1 MGQLIAC
8 AAAEGVLVASDSRAV
23 FFEPHGEERFI
34 TMDRLVP
41 VTSHAILA
49 SAGNW
54 EAQDICK
61 DFANFAKS
69 EGLTEMD
76 ALIDA
81 AIPFFSSRYD
91 ELLRKMCE
99 KMPPDP
105 IVNMYL
111 LLAGYSQK
119 SPDHPSQLFIIWD
132 RPQPPK
138 IEYNRVTE
146 VFTLPRRMGLEFKL
160 NELVKKKAPLAQVA
174 DAAKAGMEKLASQD
188 QTIGAPYH
196 YITITAKGIAG
207 L

>member
-23 FFEPHGEERFI
+23 FFEPYGEERFI
-34 TMDRLVP
+34 TVDRLVP
-41 VTSHAILA
+41 VTSHAVMA

-54 EAQDICK
+54 EAADICK
-61 DFANFAKS
+61 DFADFAKN
-69 EGLTEMD
+69 EGLVEMD
-76 ALIDA
+76 ELIEA
-81 AIPFFSSRYD
+81 AIPFFTGRYD
-91 ELLRKMCE
+91 EILRKMCE

-111 LLAGYSQK
+111 LLAGYSTK
-119 SPDHPSQLFIIWD
+119 SSDHPSRLFIIWD
-132 RPQPPK
+132 RPKPPK
-138 IEYNRVTE
+138 IESNRDTK

-160 NELVKKKAPLAQVA
+160 NDLIKKKAPLAQMV

-188 QTIGAPYH
+188 QTIGQPYR
-196 YITITAKGIAG
+196 YVTITADGIKG

>member
-8 AAAEGVLVASDSRAV
+8 ATAEGVMVASDSRAV

-34 TMDRLVP
+34 TVNRLIP
-41 VTSHAILA
+41 VTPHAVLA

-61 DFANFAKS
+61 DFADFAKS
-69 EGLTEMD
+69 EGLTEMGP
-76 ALIDA
+76 LMEA
-81 AIPFFSSRYD
+81 AIPFFTSRYD
-91 ELLRKMCE
+91 EILRRMCA

-105 IVNMYL
+105 IINMYL
-111 LLAGYSQK
+111 LLAGYSART
-119 SPDHPSQLFIIWD
+119 PDHPGHLFVIWD

-146 VFTLPRRMGLEFKL
+146 IFTLPRRMGLEFKL
-160 NELVKKKAPLAQVA
+160 NALIKQKAPLAQVL
-174 DAAKAGMEKLASQD
+174 DAAKAGLERLAPQD
-188 QTIGAPYH
+188 YTIGPPYR
-196 YITITAKGIAG
+196 YVTVTAQGMAG